1 MTAFFARHRTILGA
15 ALLMPCIGVL
25 LGTVAPGR
33 LHAST
38 FGAVIALVIGTAIVV
53 TMTWRHAQPV
63 ASLRQELYAIEH
75 PAGRSSGTTW
85 DRWTG
90 KGDGTN
96 DRGRALAIFWLSA
109 AVTGLIVYRLFA

>member
-1 MTAFFARHRTILGA
+1 MTAFFARNRTILSA
-15 ALLMPCIGVL
+15 ALLMPCLGLL
-25 LGTVAPGR
+25 LGTLGPAH

-38 FGAVIALVIGTAIVV
+38 LGAVALLIGTVFVV

-75 PAGRSSGTTW
+75 PAGAPARTTW

-90 KGDGTN
+90 RGDETA
-96 DRGRALAIFWLSA
+96 DRGRALVIFWLSA
-109 AVTGLIVYRLFA
+109 VATGLIAYSWFA